1 MSDTEKSYIEA
12 PDLPNIVQG
21 DGRYLMTQL
30 RRYLSAM
37 AEQVNLANG
46 FSANEEIGTSGLSP
60 PANFTLTFSVEG
72 GVFRWSDPSYYNK
85 LAWYEVRT
93 NTAVGTQSGLLERT
107 VNNYS
112 TVMPTNSTGTAYL
125 YAVLQDGTASNGSAL
140 NYSKKRP
147 EKPQDIN
154 LSKNAQGT
162 LINYTFIPLDCI
174 GAHIYV
180 NGIMYETQDNWF
192 LYTAAETINEI
203 AVAYYDSFGE
213 GEKAYLTCVIP
224 QVTGFFVER
233 NGAVLDFY
241 WNRVSVNGV
250 SYVVRASTT
259 PTWENGIEIFK
270 TGLLKKKME
279 YPQTGDIYFLIK
291 AYDEHNNFSD
301 DATWYLLSTVQDQQK
316 NIIVDFDEHGARY
329 TGNKVGTYYD
339 AEIGGLRLTEGSFQG
354 DYISAGHL
362 PYEARARSWAEY
374 KVEGVDVSDL
384 IIADL
389 DFSLND
395 DKASTT
401 TMLGGVLSNL
411 DGTEITTYI
420 ADKSDKTDALMEAS
434 LDGSTLTI
442 RDEEPT
448 EAIHCDTY
456 EYARWLK
463 GVKQDELTRL
473 KYTLDKAVAT
483 FSLTFNVKMDK
494 LMDRCTLAVISGDT
508 DSLLVEYDNGFYL
521 TGTDGTSIF
530 VETVPQATDI
540 VSIGISQTETERTL
554 FVKTLNAI
562 IIKDN
567 GNTLYK
573 TIKAPPVGELTAVQF
588 NR

>member
-1 MSDTEKSYIEA
+1 MSDIEKSYIEA
-12 PDLPNIVQG
+12 PDLPNVVQG

-30 RRYLSAM
+30 RRYLAQV

-46 FSANEEIGTSGLSP
+46 FSANEEIGDSGLSA

-72 GVFRWSDPSYYNK
+72 GVFKWSDPSYYNQ

-93 NTAVGTQSGLLERT
+93 NTAVGTQAGLLERT

-112 TVMPTNSTGTAYL
+112 MVMPATSVGTVYL
-125 YAVLQDGTASNGSAL
+125 YAVLQDGTASNGSTL
-140 NYSKKRP
+140 NYNKKRP
-147 EKPQDIN
+147 EAPQDIN

-174 GAHIYV
+174 GAHIYI

-192 LYTAAETINEI
+192 LYTTTETINEV

-224 QVTGFFVER
+224 QVTGFTVEK

-241 WNRVSVNGV
+241 WNKVSVNGV
-250 SYVVRASTT
+250 NYVVRASSS
-259 PTWENGIEIFK
+259 PTWENGVEIFR

-279 YPQTGDIYFLIK
+279 YPQIGDIYFLIK
-291 AYDEHNNFSD
+291 AYDEHNNFST
-301 DATWYLLSTVQDQQK
+301 DATWFLLSTVQDQQK
-316 NIIVDFDEHGARY
+316 NVIIDFDEHGTKY
-329 TGNKVGTYYD
+329 TGNKVNTYYD
-339 AEIGGLRLTEGSFQG
+339 AETNGLRLSEGSFKG

-362 PYEARARSWAEY
+362 PYEARARSWVEY
-374 KVEGVDVSDL
+374 KVEGIDNSDI

-389 DFSLND
+389 DFSVTD

-401 TMLGGVLSNL
+401 TMVGGTLANL

-420 ADKSDKTDALMEAS
+420 ADKSDKTDALLDIS
-434 LDGSTLTI
+434 LNESLLSSKGDS
-442 RDEEPT
+442 PT
-448 EAIHCDTY
+448 ESIHCDTY
-456 EYARWLK
+456 EYARWIK

-473 KYTLDKAVAT
+473 KYSLGSVTT
-483 FSLTFNVKMDK
+483 FSLTFNVKATQTI
-494 LMDRCTLAVISGDT
+494 DRCTLAVISGDT
-508 DSLLVEYDNGFYL
+508 SNLMVEYDHGFYL
-521 TGTDGTSIF
+521 TGTDGTSIS
-530 VETVPQATDI
+530 VKAIPQTADI
-540 VSIGISQTETERTL
+540 ISIGVSQTETERTL
-554 FVKTLNAI
+554 YIKLLNSVG
-562 IIKDN
+562 D
-567 GNTLYK
+567 GDTLYK
-573 TIKAPPVGELTAVQF
+573 TIKAPPVGTLTTVQF

>member
-1 MSDTEKSYIEA
+1 MSDIEKSYIEA

-30 RRYLSAM
+30 RRYLALM

-72 GVFRWSDPSYYNK
+72 GVFKWSDPSYYNK

-93 NTAVGTQSGLLERT
+93 NTAVGTQAGLLDRT

-112 TVMPTNSTGTAYL
+112 TVMPATATGTVYL
-125 YAVLQDGTASNGSAL
+125 YAVLQDGTASNGSVL

-162 LINYTFIPLDCI
+162 LINYTYIPLDCI

-180 NGIMYETQDNWF
+180 NGIMYETQDNWY
-192 LYTAAETINEI
+192 LYTDAETINEVV
-203 AVAYYDSFGE
+203 VAYYDSFGE

-241 WNRVSVNGV
+241 WNKVAVNGV
-250 SYVVRASTT
+250 NYVVRASTT
-259 PTWENGIEIFK
+259 PSWENGIEIFK

-291 AYDEHNNFSD
+291 AYDEHNNFSET
-301 DATWYLLSTVQDQQK
+301 ATWYLLSTVQDQQK
-316 NIIVDFDEHGARY
+316 NIIVDFDEHGAKY

-339 AEIGGLRLTEGSFQG
+339 AEANGLRLTEGSFQG

-374 KVEGVDVSDL
+374 RYEGISNTDL

-389 DFSLND
+389 DFSLLD
-395 DKASTT
+395 DKAATT
-401 TMLGGVLSNL
+401 TMVGGMLADL
-411 DGTEITTYI
+411 DGTEIKTYI
-420 ADKSDKTDALMEAS
+420 ADKSDKTDALLEAS
-434 LDGSTLTI
+434 LNETVLTS
-442 RDEEPT
+442 RDESPT
-448 EAIHCDTY
+448 ESSHCDTY

-463 GVKQDELTRL
+463 GIKQDELTRL
-473 KYTLDKAVAT
+473 KYTLEKPVTT
-483 FSLTFNVKMDK
+483 FSLTFNVKLSK
-494 LMDRCTLAVISGDT
+494 LLERCTLAIVSGDT
-508 DSLLVEYDNGFYL
+508 ASLMVEYDNGFYL
-521 TGTDGTSIF
+521 TGTDGVSIF
-530 VETVPQATDI
+530 VNAIPQATDI

-554 FVKTLNAI
+554 YVKLLNAVV
-562 IIKDN
+562 IKTYE
-567 GNTLYK
+567 NTLYK
-573 TIKAPPVGELTAVQF
+573 TTKAPPVGELTTVQF

>member
-1 MSDTEKSYIEA
+1 MSDIDKSYIEA

-30 RRYLSAM
+30 RRYLAAM

-72 GVFRWSDPSYYNK
+72 GVFKWSDPSYYNK

-93 NTAVGTQSGLLERT
+93 NTAVGTQAGLLERT

-112 TVMPTNSTGTAYL
+112 TVMPTTSVGTVYL

-174 GAHIYV
+174 GAHVYI
-180 NGIMYETQDNWF
+180 NGIMYEVQDNWM
-192 LYTAAETINEI
+192 LYTAADTINEV
-203 AVAYYDSFGE
+203 AVAYYDCFGE

-224 QVTGFFVER
+224 QVTGFTVER

-241 WNRVSVNGV
+241 WNKVSVNGV
-250 SYVVRASTT
+250 NYVVRASTT

-279 YPQTGDIYFLIK
+279 YPQTGDVYFLIK
-291 AYDEHNNFSD
+291 AYDEHNNFSS
-301 DATWYLLSTVQDQQK
+301 DATWYLLTTVQDQQK
-316 NIIVDFDEHGARY
+316 NIIVDFDEHSALY

-339 AEIGGLRLTEGSFQG
+339 AEANGIRLSEGSFQG
-354 DYISAGHL
+354 EYISAGHL
-362 PYEARARSWAEY
+362 PYEARARSWVEY
-374 KVEGVDVSDL
+374 RVEGVDNTDL

-389 DFSLND
+389 DFSIND
-395 DKASTT
+395 EKATTT
-401 TMLGGVLSNL
+401 TMVGGTLSNF

-434 LDGSTLTI
+434 LDGSTLTS

-463 GVKQDELTRL
+463 GVRQDELTRL
-473 KYTLDKAVAT
+473 QYSLGDGLTTL
-483 FSLTFNVKMDK
+483 SLTFNVKLSK
-494 LMDRCTLAVISGDT
+494 PIDRCTLAIISGET
-508 DSLLVEYDNGFYL
+508 DSLMVEYDNGFYL

-530 VETVPQATDI
+530 VKAIPQATDI
-540 VSIGISQTETERTL
+540 VSIGVSQTETERTL
-554 FVKTLNAI
+554 FIKLLNAI
-562 IIKDN
+562 VIKDD

-573 TIKAPPVGELTAVQF
+573 TIKAPPVGTLTTVQF